1 MPENESFVFDTNL
14 GVKVRFLPGAHKLG
28 VQVEDQLHVL
38 DGARVVF
45 IRDATGGRTR
55 REWLFLGD
63 RPNGE
68 ALEVIAVPGTREHFL
83 VIHAMPMRKKW
94 QPLWNWMQQG
104 GSS

>member
-14 GVKVRFLPGAHKLG
+14 GVKVRFLPGAHKHG

-38 DGARVVF
+38 DA
-45 IRDATGGRTR
+45 
-55 REWLFLGD
+55 
-63 RPNGE
+63 
-68 ALEVIAVPGTREHFL
+68 EVIAIPGTREHFL